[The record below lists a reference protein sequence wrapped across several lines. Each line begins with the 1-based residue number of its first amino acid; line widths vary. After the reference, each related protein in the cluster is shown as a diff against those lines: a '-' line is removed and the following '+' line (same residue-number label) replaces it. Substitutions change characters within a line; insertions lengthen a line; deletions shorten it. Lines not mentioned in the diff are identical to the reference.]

1 MTQQV
6 SREFGVPVEYRM
18 AGRPFDLDQSTA
30 HELLM
35 VVREALHNAIRHG
48 QPGEVQVGIAFGK
61 NEFRVRVRDD
71 GRGFDPA
78 MVSASSNGHYGLVGM
93 RERVKRIGGTLALKS
108 QAGAGTELTLCV
120 PQGIGDRGRKAA
132 SMTMNNVEKIK
143 VMVVDDHPLM
153 RVGVA
158 SIVNARS
165 DMTVVAQTGSGEEA
179 VTLFFKHK
187 PDVTLMD
194 LRLPG
199 MSGVDAIRS
208 IRSAHSGA
216 RFVVLTTYEGDADI
230 HRALEA
236 GAQGYVIKGMPYQ
249 TLVEALQRVHK
260 GGRFLPPPVARALAS
275 RMPDSDLSA
284 REQEVLRLLASG
296 KSNKDIA
303 SLLGITEAT
312 VKCHVSAILVR
323 LDVSDRTEAV
333 VTALQRGLVHL

>member
-1 MTQQV
+1 
-6 SREFGVPVEYRM
+6 
-18 AGRPFDLDQSTA
+18 
-30 HELLM
+30 
-35 VVREALHNAIRHG
+35 
-48 QPGEVQVGIAFGK
+48 
-61 NEFRVRVRDD
+61 
-71 GRGFDPA
+71 
-78 MVSASSNGHYGLVGM
+78 
-93 RERVKRIGGTLALKS
+93 
-108 QAGAGTELTLCV
+108 
-120 PQGIGDRGRKAA
+120 
-132 SMTMNNVEKIK
+132 MNNDEKIK

-165 DMTVVAQTGSGEEA
+165 DMTVVAQTGTGEEA

-208 IRSAHSGA
+208 IRATHPRA

-230 HRALEA
+230 HRALEV

-249 TLVEALQRVHK
+249 TLVDALHRVHR
-260 GGRFLPPPVARALAS
+260 GERFLPPPVARALAS

-303 SLLGITEAT
+303 SALGITEAT
-312 VKCHVSAILVR
+312 VKCHVSAILLR
-323 LDVSDRTEAV
+323 LNVSDRTEAV
-333 VTALQRGLVHL
+333 VTALHRGLVHLE

>member
-1 MTQQV
+1 MTTNRDMN
-6 SREFGVPVEYRM
+6 REKM
-18 AGRPFDLDQSTA
+18 
-30 HELLM
+30 
-35 VVREALHNAIRHG
+35 
-48 QPGEVQVGIAFGK
+48 
-61 NEFRVRVRDD
+61 
-71 GRGFDPA
+71 
-78 MVSASSNGHYGLVGM
+78 
-93 RERVKRIGGTLALKS
+93 
-108 QAGAGTELTLCV
+108 
-120 PQGIGDRGRKAA
+120 
-132 SMTMNNVEKIK
+132 K

-165 DMTVVAQTGSGEEA
+165 DMSVVAQTGTGEEA
-179 VTLFFKHK
+179 VTLFQRHT

-199 MSGVDAIRS
+199 MSGVDAIRA
-208 IRSAHSGA
+208 IRKTQSQA

-230 HRALEA
+230 HQALEA

-249 TLVEALQRVHK
+249 TLVDALHRVHR
-260 GGRFLPPPVARALAS
+260 GERFLPPPVARALAS

-284 REQEVLRLLASG
+284 REREVLSLLANG

-312 VKCHVSAILVR
+312 VKCHVSAILLR
-323 LDVSDRTEAV
+323 LNVSDRTEAV